1 MLRKAYRCKG
11 AGSTTLRALADI
23 GLRLDCAAFYWLAL
37 EWNKPALEMY
47 TKIAEVQEGLQVHR
61 YTDEKLA
68 EFAEG
73 SLV

>member
-1 MLRKAYRCKG
+1 MAE
-11 AGSTTLRALADI
+11 I
-23 GLRLDCAAFYWLAL
+23 GLRLDCATFYWLAL

-73 SLV
+73 LSV